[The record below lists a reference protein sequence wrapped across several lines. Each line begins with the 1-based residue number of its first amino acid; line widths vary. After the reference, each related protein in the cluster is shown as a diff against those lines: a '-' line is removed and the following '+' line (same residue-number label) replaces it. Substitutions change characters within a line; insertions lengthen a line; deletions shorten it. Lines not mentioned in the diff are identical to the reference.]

1 MIQTRARLRHREE
14 VAPGHHLLELEAPDI
29 ATHAVPGQFVH
40 VRVSEAS
47 DPLLRRPISI
57 ARADKAS
64 GHIWL
69 LSRTIGRGTAIIADM
84 QPGSHLDLIG
94 PLGNGFPL
102 PEAKSEVLLVAGGVG
117 VAPLMFLADALRSA
131 PESHYVHGL
140 FGAASEAALAMWL
153 EFSGRCDEFTCS
165 TDDGSAGEAGL
176 VTEILARELERI
188 GGDVGRGQRT
198 EGPPLVPRQA
208 AGRRGTS
215 PRPTV
220 YTCGPRPMMAAVAR
234 LCAAA
239 NVPCLASLEQF
250 MGCGIG
256 ACLGCVVPTY
266 RADKYQRV
274 CKDGPVFDAQEV
286 AWEELLA

>member
-1 MIQTRARLRHREE
+1 MIQLSARLRHREE

-29 ATHAVPGQFVH
+29 AAHAVPGQFVH
-40 VRVSEAS
+40 VRVSDAS

-57 ARADKAS
+57 ARADKSS

-69 LSRTIGRGTAIIADM
+69 LSRTVGRGTAIIADM

-102 PEAKSEVLLVAGGVG
+102 PEAKAEVLLVAGGVG
-117 VAPLMFLADALRSA
+117 VAPLMFLADALKAA

-140 FGAASEAALAMWL
+140 YGAATDAALVMWL
-153 EFSGRCDEFTCS
+153 EFSGRCDEFSCS
-165 TDDGSAGEAGL
+165 TDDGSAGEAGP
-176 VTEILARELERI
+176 VTVLLERELQRA
-188 GGDVGRGQRT
+188 GGAVEGVGT
-198 EGPPLVPRQA
+198 PVPAR
-208 AGRRGTS
+208 
-215 PRPTV
+215 V

-234 LCAAA
+234 ICAAA
-239 NVPCLASLEQF
+239 AIPCWASLEQF

-256 ACLGCVVPTY
+256 ACLGCVVPTH
-266 RADKYQRV
+266 RPDKYQRV
-274 CKDGPVFDAQEV
+274 CKDGPVFAAQEV